1 MRIGDVRARLNV
13 HTDIVQRIAER
24 HMRLFGHIM
33 GMPSSSL
40 PYISLHGHVDGKRN
54 CGHPND

>member
-40 PYISLHGHVDGKRN
+40 PYISLHGHVDG
-54 CGHPND
+54 